1 MKLNKVIYIFC
12 FVLSTSIYCSHI
24 IKVENRTIKI
34 DNEYF
39 FPIGLYMQ
47 SPNDISYQK
56 SLGINTFILNGDWQ
70 KFSNI
75 SFLDSCKKHSVWGI
89 INHNESQQIKHDAL
103 MGWYLFDEP
112 DIHGQNPKELI
123 EKHKFLKNHYP
134 DKITMLGI
142 SPGFSRFRYENG
154 WDYVS
159 DKLYKK
165 YFLASDIINFNYYP
179 VYNCEPENIFL
190 IGELQKEFSKIISKN
205 KVPLQFIECVNG
217 TNSSCSNSDRPKNY
231 GISPQELENQVWQA
245 IINGAKGII
254 YYTHYLDY
262 GTSRFLLDEHLV
274 KKMTYINLVI
284 DEFKIAILKENS
296 SIKFQS
302 NFPNDI
308 DLVAKQHDN
317 NIIIFLANTSR
328 SSKEI
333 VIKTNIDLMGK
344 NIEKYGGDG
353 IISKNKSFNDSLE
366 PLEVCIYTI
375 SD

>member
-1 MKLNKVIYIFC
+1 MKFIKVIYIFC
-12 FVLSTSIYCSHI
+12 FVFSTTIYCSNI

-34 DNEYF
+34 DDEYF
-39 FPIGLYMQ
+39 FPIALYMQ

-75 SFLDSCKKHSVWGI
+75 SFLDSCKKNSVWGI
-89 INHNESQQIKHDAL
+89 INHIESQKIKHDAL

-134 DKITMLGI
+134 NKITMLGI
-142 SPGFSRFRYENG
+142 GSGFSRLRGKKES
-154 WDYVS
+154 DYVS

-190 IGELQKEFSKIISKN
+190 IGELQKEFSKIIPNN

-217 TNSSCSNSDRPKNY
+217 TTSSCSNSDRFDNY
-231 GISPQELENQVWQA
+231 GINPQELENHVWQA

-262 GTSRFLLDEHLV
+262 GTSRFLLDDHLV
-274 KKMTYINLVI
+274 KKMTYINSVI
-284 DEFKIAILKENS
+284 DKFKSAILNKNS
-296 SIKFQS
+296 STEFQS

-308 DLVAKQHDN
+308 DLVAKNHND
-317 NIIIFLANTSR
+317 NIILFVANTSNSPR
-328 SSKEI
+328 EI
-333 VIKTNIDLMGK
+333 LIYTNIDLMGK
-344 NIEKYGGDG
+344 TIEKYSGDI
-353 IISKNKSFNDSLE
+353 IISNKNSFNDRIE